1 MPSLAVTVNF
11 TGTTIPEAGNEMQ
24 MVLFYSSL
32 SEFNPE
38 TDDPDDVLSHTLTPG
53 DITGGI
59 TLTFT
64 DINPFA
70 EEIYVAV
77 LVDSDGDG
85 SPGNG
90 ELAEFYKD
98 VSVFDVLTG
107 QANATNVAGKTAITI
122 NLDLVLEMP

>member
-1 MPSLAVTVNF
+1 L
-11 TGTTIPEAGNEMQ
+11 
-24 MVLFYSSL
+24 
-32 SEFNPE
+32 
-38 TDDPDDVLSHTLTPG
+38 HTLTAN
-53 DITGGI
+53 DITSGV

-64 DINPFA
+64 NIDPAKA
-70 EEIYVAV
+70 EVYVAA